1 MKNTIL
7 WYIWNTYAQPQRGKE
22 FGSGPYQT
30 FVWRARIDIC
40 PPPFK
45 SIFFRV
51 TLLILVHKSTE
62 WLEDLR
68 RLRCLRFE
76 AFSAWARIFSTYSRS
91 ALSKLVWRHRDR
103 ETDLGSS
110 AVRGM
115 SRIFDAYSKQLQHAW
130 LFTLR
135 VESAKSWMD
144 ESSISTDSLLPHV
157 LFLSNYEIILVKSK
171 VYATFFFFLTAGLTA
186 PIKISLQGNTPI
198 GNDRIGK

>member
-30 FVWRARIDIC
+30 FVWRARVDIC

-76 AFSAWARIFSTYSRS
+76 AFSAWARIFCTDSRS
-91 ALSKLVWRHRDR
+91 LSKLVWRHRDR
-103 ETDLGSS
+103 EIDIGSS
-110 AVRGM
+110 AVGGM
-115 SRIFDAYSKQLQHAW
+115 SRIFDLSSVLCSFSLFPAYSKQLQHAW

-157 LFLSNYEIILVKSK
+157 VFLQRS
-171 VYATFFFFLTAGLTA
+171 FF
-186 PIKISLQGNTPI
+186 SLPLALPPL
-198 GNDRIGK
+198 